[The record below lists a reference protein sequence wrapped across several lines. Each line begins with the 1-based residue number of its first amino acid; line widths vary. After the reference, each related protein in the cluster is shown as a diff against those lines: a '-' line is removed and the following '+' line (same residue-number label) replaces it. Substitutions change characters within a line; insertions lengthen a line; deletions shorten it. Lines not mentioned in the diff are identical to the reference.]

1 MTVKFVIA
9 LCSCEDLCTPCTTTF
24 CIHVRNKPTTV
35 IQWAITPTIRV
46 LGLYCCSLC
55 ALRSNISTV
64 LFVMQSF
71 CGLFSRLLPIEKV
84 ICLLVRVYTSVT
96 LLMSC
101 FFSLFIVVVVG
112 FIGNVTVN
120 ARESVGSFDVEVGII
135 EGIIG
140 QTDSNILVDISAV
153 DGTAQSKNINVT
165 IAHYL

>member
-1 MTVKFVIA
+1 M
-9 LCSCEDLCTPCTTTF
+9 
-24 CIHVRNKPTTV
+24 
-35 IQWAITPTIRV
+35 
-46 LGLYCCSLC
+46 
-55 ALRSNISTV
+55 
-64 LFVMQSF
+64 
-71 CGLFSRLLPIEKV
+71 

-96 LLMSC
+96 LLRSC

-120 ARESVGSFDVEVGII
+120 MRESVGSFDVEVGII

-153 DGTAQSKNINVT
+153 DGTAQSKNIHVT